1 MFLREQ
7 GEEEEPVLVSSPPST
22 SGLYIRARGGE
33 LTKVSIPPDC
43 LAFQTGECLELVT
56 EKRLMATPHCVH
68 IGRGQE
74 KVSRETFAL
83 FMQPDTDQKVSALE
97 TFGQFSKRIF
107 AAHYDQSSV

>member
-1 MFLREQ
+1 
-7 GEEEEPVLVSSPPST
+7 
-22 SGLYIRARGGE
+22 
-33 LTKVSIPPDC
+33 
-43 LAFQTGECLELVT
+43 
-56 EKRLMATPHCVH
+56 MATPHCVH

-107 AAHYDQSSV
+107 AAHYDHGSV